1 MKRCKRKKAFIGGII
16 GAVGGIVGGLLSS
29 SAAKNAAD
37 RQYALQKEQWET
49 NQKLQNRKDTLSEAQ
64 NLSNRYSD
72 QDYVD
77 ELKNKIVFKN
87 GGNMKN
93 KVEYNKL
100 FACGGRSKKQ
110 CGGRNKK
117 QCGGRSKEQCGGRKK
132 AANGIDWNSVGASAA
147 NAIGT
152 IGQAMINANTQ
163 NYITSKQRNWNV
175 ESSNNGDYSNSISKG
190 KSYIKQPSY
199 MDRID
204 YYKCGGKKR
213 KK

>member
-1 MKRCKRKKAFIGGII
+1 MKRCKRKKAFIGAII
-16 GAVGGIVGGLLSS
+16 GAVGSIAGGLIGS
-29 SAAKNAAD
+29 SASKRAAD
-37 RQYALQKEQWET
+37 KQYALQKEQWET
-49 NQKLQNRKDTLSEAQ
+49 NQKLQNRKDTLNIAKT
-64 NLSNRYSD
+64 LSNNYLN
-72 QDYVD
+72 QDAAREFEQKVT
-77 ELKNKIVFKN
+77 LKN
-87 GGNMKN
+87 GGRMKN

-132 AANGIDWNSVGASAA
+132 AENGIDWNNIGASSI
-147 NAIGT
+147 NALST
-152 IGQAMINANTQ
+152 VGQAMINANTQ
-163 NYITSKQRNWNV
+163 NYITNKQRNWNV
-175 ESSNNGDYSNSISKG
+175 ESSNDGGYSNSISKG
-190 KSYIKQPSY
+190 KTYIKQPSY

>member
-93 KVEYNKL
+93 KVEYNRL

-117 QCGGRSKEQCGGRKK
+117 QCGGRKK
-132 AANGIDWNSVGASAA
+132 AENGIDWNSIGASAA
-147 NAIGT
+147 NALGT
-152 IGQAMINANTQ
+152 IGTAMINANTQ
-163 NYITSKQRNWNV
+163 NYITNKQRNWNV
-175 ESSNNGDYSNSISKG
+175 ESSNNGGYSNSISKG
-190 KSYIKQPSY
+190 KTYIKQPSY